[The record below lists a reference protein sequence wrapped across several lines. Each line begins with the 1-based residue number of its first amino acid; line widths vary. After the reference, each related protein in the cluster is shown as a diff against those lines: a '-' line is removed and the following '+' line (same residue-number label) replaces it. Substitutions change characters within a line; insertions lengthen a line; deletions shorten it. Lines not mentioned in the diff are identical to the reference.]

1 MKRFYKPL
9 QFLFEKFRP
18 LKGVK
23 LLLEIYGCSKIKNA
37 NQILLCKCQTIFRFQ
52 SCSRTAKHV
61 VKNRRE
67 KIWETSSLSPSSS
80 SLSLLPSFSYWGWN
94 LAGALHSTP
103 VPHFKMCKGMESKH
117 FPRFLKKSPTY
128 SLPGGIREMVP
139 EVWWERFH
147 PGRYNNLAAG

>member
-1 MKRFYKPL
+1 ML
-9 QFLFEKFRP
+9 
-18 LKGVK
+18 
-23 LLLEIYGCSKIKNA
+23 

-52 SCSRTAKHV
+52 SCSRTAKACSQEQE
-61 VKNRRE
+61 RE
-67 KIWETSSLSPSSS
+67 NLGDKFSF
-80 SLSLLPSFSYWGWN
+80 SLLLFPLPSPLFFLLGMESGWGF
-94 LAGALHSTP
+94 ALYPCATLQDVSG
-103 VPHFKMCKGMESKH
+103 KGMESKH